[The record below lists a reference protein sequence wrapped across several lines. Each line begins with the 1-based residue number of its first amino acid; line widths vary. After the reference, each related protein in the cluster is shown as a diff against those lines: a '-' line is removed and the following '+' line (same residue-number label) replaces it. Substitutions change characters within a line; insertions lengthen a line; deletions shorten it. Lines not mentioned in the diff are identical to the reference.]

1 KSEIEF
7 TVDNVAP
14 LFSGIGQGKASI
26 LPTNNACRRI
36 RVDFVLFVNDQE
48 VGCGEIKSPG
58 TTSQLLEEDW
68 ARTAETLKRQLPVCI
83 MKSKDTKEFKVLE

>member
-1 KSEIEF
+1 NNGSDDDYHLG
-7 TVDNVAP
+7 VDNSSQLEPSSPSPEA
-14 LFSGIGQGKASI
+14 GIQLKE
-26 LPTNNACRRI
+26 RI